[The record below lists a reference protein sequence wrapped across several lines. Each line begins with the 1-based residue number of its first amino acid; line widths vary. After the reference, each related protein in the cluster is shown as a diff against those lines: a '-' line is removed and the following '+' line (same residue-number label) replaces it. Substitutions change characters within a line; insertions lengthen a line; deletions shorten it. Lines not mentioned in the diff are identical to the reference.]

1 MNRAP
6 SNFSA
11 ALEKRASEFNIILE
25 DVSITHLMFSKEF
38 TTAIESKQ
46 VAQQDAE
53 RQKFVVLKAEQEK
66 KAAIIRAEG
75 EGEAADLISAVRL
88 GRAALVVATAFEY
101 NPRHPPVYIH
111 TPFSNMPPPPLFV
124 LDATGAERARCWRDR
139 GQAH

>member
-1 MNRAP
+1 M
-6 SNFSA
+6 
-11 ALEKRASEFNIILE
+11 EKRASEFNIILE

-88 GRAALVVATAFEY
+88 TEPRIAFAFEY
-101 NPRHPPVYIH
+101 KPIN
-111 TPFSNMPPPPLFV
+111 PPLFP
-124 LDATGAERARCWRDR
+124 LFPPLLTTPCITGAERARCRRNR

>member
-1 MNRAP
+1 M
-6 SNFSA
+6 
-11 ALEKRASEFNIILE
+11 ALAKRAAEFNIILE

-75 EGEAADLISAVRL
+75 EGEAADLISAVSMI
-88 GRAALVVATAFEY
+88 VA
-101 NPRHPPVYIH
+101 
-111 TPFSNMPPPPLFV
+111 
-124 LDATGAERARCWRDR
+124 
-139 GQAH
+139 